1 MSSQIFTILE
11 NLRKKLLDTTR
22 RNRLI
27 NFNLNQ
33 KDCLRV
39 VDELPNQLFEVLING
54 KSMSFQA
61 IPEPSRKQLI
71 EKGYIAV
78 NPETKKDE
86 EIKPNPSARQWA
98 KEIGIHTDFELPLT
112 SSTEEGDDKHS
123 DLDLQ
128 TLFYP
133 YELDARLKKIYQKVQ
148 SSINETGANILYLS
162 IGYLEWNDGGDK
174 NSFAPLLLVPVELE
188 KGKLNIQKQVYEYK
202 ISYSEQN
209 IVNNISLREKLKKD
223 FGLSLP
229 KFGENSDPEK
239 YLEEVKDAILLKKPN
254 WKIHRF
260 VSLSLLNFSKLLM
273 YLDLDPDKW
282 PENANLA
289 DHPLIGKL
297 LGAIDSTD
305 DGGGSFDV
313 DVEPYP
319 FDTYDDIHE
328 KFPLVLDADSSQH
341 SAIIDVI
348 NGRDTVI
355 EGPPGTGKSQT
366 IVNLIAAAINQ
377 GKSVLFVAEKQAALK
392 VVHDRLNNI
401 NLGDFC
407 LNLWS
412 HRSAK
417 SNVFLNIQDRLIKYH
432 SYPATNITYIKEMYE
447 SQILKLNAYSDKIN
461 SEWKSTEY
469 TLHEIFTKAS
479 RYQSFLNE
487 ELLTSISS
495 NEDGFNIKDVSD
507 NEILLADYKKYYE
520 QVLTNNSV
528 NEFVS
533 ENPWYGFENSTLQT
547 FQKEPLKQKLQDWQT
562 RLIELQLFE
571 KEAINDFSFYEPQN
585 EFNEKPKITKDLDI
599 LDLDLSSIDFSFIQS
614 INPSNYKAIDEAFQA
629 YKELCQRQT
638 ELTQKHDKGRFLS
651 ISKSAELH
659 NIPDKF
665 FSKINANLILKEVLT
680 HLGKLKILNEQM
692 AEIEELLQPMYK
704 LFNTDQNKVA
714 LTSASISEVIKGINQ
729 LNNLKTDDIEYINH
743 SLDNSGAGINIS
755 NLRGDLDNINKS
767 HEALS
772 EIFKIDSMPDWQEL
786 NSLKDFLYNVGFF
799 ERMGG
804 AYKAAKSQL
813 LSFKANPYIKLDQ
826 LLKALPDAVSFKK
839 DSSLLNSNKDYV
851 KSYGELMDGHKTRL
865 DIIKLNVA
873 WFESLKDNFEANSQ
887 TMLGFKNISNDSLRE
902 LKDSMN
908 NELNNKL
915 DSFESNL
922 KDLSNVFEDL
932 ASKPKLALN
941 GEDGLISST
950 LMGTNNDI
958 EAIKKLTSIDATN
971 LTIFKI
977 TSMINDIKSFVV
989 DCNKWHEGF
998 QNHEAPFSALS
1009 LLEEFEGDNLNSQAD
1024 STIKLAEVIHISL
1037 KNSKLSSY
1045 LNSNGISHEVLKNL
1059 ASLNKKIKTNY
1070 SDCDKSFDEFNE
1082 LSKLDLAKWVSK
1094 SKPSVED
1101 VISKNDGALKSLS
1114 SLEVWIDYIRQL
1126 KLLDSSGLSNFAA
1139 KFEATN
1145 NYETIIDSYR
1155 SVVFNQM
1162 ARNILISDDTLG
1174 TFSAFTHQN
1183 LQQKFIKADNDLKES
1198 QIRMISYNADSKSD
1212 MPYGNKSGPV
1222 RTFTEGSLLK
1232 HETDK
1237 KTRHISL
1244 RQLTKRA
1251 GKSLKEIKPCFM
1263 MSPMSVA
1270 QYLQP
1275 GEIEF
1280 DIVIMDEAS
1289 QLKPQYALGA
1299 IARGKQLVVVGD
1311 PKQLPPTNFFDKNDT
1326 DEDDDEL
1333 TAIEESES
1341 ILDVAMGI
1349 MPLRRLTWHYRSRH
1363 QSLIAFSNYQFYNDS
1378 LKVFPSPSEA
1388 SSKLGLHFSRLKGCL
1403 YSQGVN
1409 LEEAKIVARAVKKH
1423 LIDNADETLGVIAFN
1438 SKQEKEIREQI
1449 EILAKEDKTFSRAY
1463 DKDRSK
1469 DEEPFFV
1476 KNIES
1481 VQGDERDVIFISM
1494 TYGPEIPDG
1503 PVYKRF
1509 NTGKSTFWRR
1519 LNVLFTRA
1527 KSRMHVFSSYGSA
1540 DIDNAQ
1546 DKGMIALNG
1555 FLKYC
1560 ETKKI
1565 SRTIITNK
1573 EPDSDFEISVME
1585 LLNSHNYDCV
1595 PQVGEAGF
1603 FIDIAVKDPHM
1614 PGKFLMAVECDG
1626 ATYHSSKTA
1635 RDRDRLRQQILE
1647 GYGWNVKR
1655 IWSTDWFNDK
1665 NTAIKPIIAE
1675 LKKLSKVSEIEMGKI
1690 EAENIKR
1697 ETKNK
1702 EIKIV
1707 DETSILDEVNAVTNS
1722 IETIEMPESPYLTKN
1737 FKLIDKLNKFNN
1749 EVIMKEFPKTNN
1761 ESRLLKPSMIEAL
1774 NHYKPTNKEK
1784 FLELI
1789 PPYIREGSSSDEASK
1804 YLDSVLNI
1812 INSSLD

>member
-1 MSSQIFTILE
+1 MSAIFKTLE
-11 NLRKKLLDTTR
+11 SIRKKLLDTTR

-39 VDELPNQLFEVLING
+39 VDELPNQLFDVLTNG

-86 EIKPNPSARQWA
+86 EIKPIPSAKQWA
-98 KEIGIHTDFELPLT
+98 KEIGIDANFELPLT
-112 SSTEEGDDKHS
+112 SSTEDGNDKHT

-133 YELDARLKKIYQKVQ
+133 YELDTRLKKIYQKVQ

-162 IGYLEWNDGGDK
+162 IGYLEWNEGGNK
-174 NSFAPLLLVPVELE
+174 NSFAPLLLIPVELE
-188 KGKLNIQKQVYEYK
+188 KGKLNIKKQVYEYK

-229 KFGENSDPEK
+229 KFAEDSDPEQ
-239 YLEEVKDAILLKKPN
+239 YLEEVKETILSKKPN

-282 PENANLA
+282 PESANLSN
-289 DHPLIGKL
+289 HPLIGKL
-297 LGAIDSTD
+297 LGEIDSTD
-305 DGGGSFDV
+305 DGGGAFDV
-313 DVEPYP
+313 SIEPYP

-401 NLGDFC
+401 KLGDFC

-417 SNVFLNIQDRLIKYH
+417 SNVFLNIQDRLHKYH
-432 SYPATNITYIKEMYE
+432 GYPAYDISYIKEQYE
-447 SQILKLNAYSDKIN
+447 LQILKLNDYSDKIN
-461 SEWKSTEY
+461 GEWGSTGY

-479 RYQSFLNE
+479 RYQGLLNE
-487 ELLTSISS
+487 ELLNSILIS
-495 NEDGFNIKDVSD
+495 EAGIKKKDVNA
-507 NEILLADYKKYYE
+507 NEILLTDYKKYYE

-528 NEFVS
+528 NDFVS
-533 ENPWYGFENSTLQT
+533 ENPWYGFENSKLQT
-547 FQKEPLKQKLQDWQT
+547 FQKEQLTQKLQDWQS
-562 RLIELQLFE
+562 RLIELQSFE
-571 KEAINDFSFYEPQN
+571 KKSISDFSFYRLED
-585 EFNEKPKITKDLDI
+585 EFNKEPKITEDLDI
-599 LDLDLSSIDFSFIQS
+599 LDSDLSTIDFNFLQSIGPSNLKSID
-614 INPSNYKAIDEAFQA
+614 KAFQS
-629 YKELCQRQT
+629 YKELCQRQI
-638 ELTQKHDKGRFLS
+638 EIKQKHNKENFKS
-651 ISKSAELH
+651 ISKSADLL
-659 NIPDKF
+659 NITDRF
-665 FSKINANLILKEVLT
+665 FSKVNPNLTLKEVMARLED
-680 HLGKLKILNEQM
+680 LKNLNLQM
-692 AEIEELLQPMYK
+692 VDIEGLLQPMNK
-704 LFNTDQNKVA
+704 LFNSNQNKV
-714 LTSASISEVIKGINQ
+714 LLSSASISEVIKGINQ
-729 LNNLKTDDIEYINH
+729 LNSLKIDDIEFINH
-743 SLDNSGAGINIS
+743 SLDNPGAEINLV
-755 NLRGDLDNINKS
+755 NLTKDVVTLDRTYDG
-767 HEALS
+767 LS
-772 EIFKIDSMPDWQEL
+772 EIYKIDSMPDWQEL
-786 NSLKDFLYNVGFF
+786 SSLKNFLYNAGFF
-799 ERMGG
+799 EKMGA

-813 LSFKANPYIKLDQ
+813 LEFRANPYVKLDQ
-826 LLKALPDAVSFKK
+826 LLKNLPDAVSFKK
-839 DSSLLNSNKDYV
+839 DSSLLNSNKEYV
-851 KSYGELMDGHKTRL
+851 KSFGNILDGNKTRL
-865 DIIKLNVA
+865 DLIKINVK
-873 WFESLKDNFEANSQ
+873 WFEGLKNNFEANSQ

-902 LKDSMN
+902 LKVSMN
-908 NELNNKL
+908 NDLNEKL

-922 KDLSNVFEDL
+922 NDLGSVFIDL
-932 ASKPKLALN
+932 KNKPKLSLN
-941 GEDGLISST
+941 GDSGLINLTLVDST
-950 LMGTNNDI
+950 TDI
-958 EAIKKLTSIDATN
+958 EAINKIDAIDSTN
-971 LTIFKI
+971 LTISTI
-977 TSMINDIKSFVV
+977 SSMINDIRSFVV
-989 DCNKWHEGF
+989 DCRHWHESF
-998 QNHEAPFSALS
+998 QSHGAPFSSLN
-1009 LLEEFEGDNLNSQAD
+1009 LLEEFESDNLNFQAD
-1024 STIKLAEVIHISL
+1024 STIKLAECIHISL
-1037 KNSKLSSY
+1037 NNSKLSNY
-1045 LNSNGISHEVLKNL
+1045 LNEKGLSHEVLNNL
-1059 ASLNKKIKTNY
+1059 SSLNKKIKASY
-1070 SDCDKSFDEFNE
+1070 SDCEKSFEEFNE
-1082 LSKLDLAKWVSK
+1082 LANLDLEKWLSK
-1094 SKPSVED
+1094 SKASLED
-1101 VISKNDGALKSLS
+1101 VIGKNDGALKSLS

-1126 KLLDSSGLSNFAA
+1126 KLLDASGLSNFAA
-1139 KFEATN
+1139 KFEVTN
-1145 NYETIIDSYR
+1145 NYEMIIDSYR
-1155 SVVFNQM
+1155 SVVFNQI
-1162 ARNILISDDTLG
+1162 ARNILITDDSLG

-1183 LQQKFIKADNDLKES
+1183 LQQKFIQADNELKDS
-1198 QIRMISYNADSKSD
+1198 QIKMISFNADSKSE
-1212 MPYGNKSGPV
+1212 MPFGNNSGPV
-1222 RTFTEGSLLK
+1222 RSFTEGSLLK
-1232 HETDK
+1232 HEANK

-1244 RQLTKRA
+1244 RQLTKKA
-1251 GKSLKEIKPCFM
+1251 GNALKEIKPCFM

-1311 PKQLPPTNFFDKNDT
+1311 PKQLPPTNFFDKNDA
-1326 DEDDDEL
+1326 DEDEDEL

-1363 QSLIAFSNYQFYNDS
+1363 QSLIAFSNYQFYNDT
-1378 LKVFPSPSEA
+1378 LKVFPSPSKA

-1409 LEEAKIVARAVKKH
+1409 LEEAKIVAVAVKKH
-1423 LIDNADETLGVIAFN
+1423 LLASPNETLGVIAFN

-1449 EILAKEDKTFSRAY
+1449 EILAKEDKIFSRAY

-1481 VQGDERDVIFISM
+1481 VQGDERDIIFISM

-1527 KSRMHVFSSYGSA
+1527 KSRMQVFSSYGSD

-1565 SRTIITNK
+1565 SRTVITNK

-1603 FIDIAVKDPHM
+1603 FIDIAVKDPNI

-1665 NTAIKPIIAE
+1665 NTAIKPIINE
-1675 LKKLSKVSEIEMGKI
+1675 LKKLSKASEIEMKKN
-1690 EAENIKR
+1690 EAESK
-1697 ETKNK
+1697 ELESKSL
-1702 EIKIV
+1702 EIKSTEKSI
-1707 DETSILDEVNAVTNS
+1707 ILDEVNAVTNS
-1722 IETIEMPESPYLTKN
+1722 IETINIPESPYLTIN
-1737 FKLIDKLNKFNN
+1737 INLIERLNKFNN
-1749 EVIMKEFPKTNN
+1749 EVIKKEFPKTDE
-1761 ESRLLKPSMIEAL
+1761 ESRLLKPSMVEAL

-1784 FLELI
+1784 FLELV
-1789 PPYIREGSSSDEASK
+1789 PSYIRMGSSPDEAKK